1 MADEM
6 SMALAELLSKI
17 TMNSDVLRDG
27 VRLLAQALM
36 DLEVTQQ
43 LGAGRHERTDE
54 RTGQR
59 NG

>member
-27 VRLLAQALM
+27 VRLLA
-36 DLEVTQQ
+36 
-43 LGAGRHERTDE
+43 
-54 RTGQR
+54 
-59 NG
+59 

>member
-17 TMNSDVLRDG
+17 NLEPDFLREG

-36 DLEVTQQ
+36 ELEVTQKV
-43 LGAGRHERTDE
+43 GAGRHWRRTH
-54 RTGQR
+54 RC
-59 NG
+59 

>member
-36 DLEVTQQ
+36 EREVTQQ